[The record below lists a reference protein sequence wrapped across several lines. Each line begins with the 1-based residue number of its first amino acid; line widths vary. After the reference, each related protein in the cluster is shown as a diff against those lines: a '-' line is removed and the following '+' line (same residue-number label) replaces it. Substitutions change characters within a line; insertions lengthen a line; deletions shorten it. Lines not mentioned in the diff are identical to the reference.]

1 MFSAISERKMLSVR
15 GVLLVAWFVLIASLF
30 WDPFSI
36 ALTRPDALGSPF
48 KISETPIMV
57 QSDALTSAPYSMG
70 TRLFWTMIVPILP
83 LFLMVFGHEAW
94 RRICPLSLASQIPG
108 YLGLRR
114 RRTTFE
120 RRTGLLKSVVPLI
133 NRNGWLERNSWY
145 VQFGLLFVGI
155 IARLLIINTDREA
168 LGIALLFVI
177 GSAMVTGMLW
187 GGKTWC
193 NFFCPANVVQKIY
206 TEPGGILESNPHFLR
221 PQLPQSMCRKPTKK
235 SDVSACVACKANCG
249 DIDLQRSYWN
259 GVTDLQRRNVYYMFF
274 GLIIGFYGFYYLYSG
289 SWDYYFSGLWTHEDN
304 IRSKIMRPGLFLLG
318 QTIDIP
324 KAITAPLIMAL
335 ACGTSLLLGRSLEAL
350 YRKYRSRDPGM
361 TEDVIVHHC
370 LSVCAWLSINAFYLF
385 GGRPNILLLPSLTGR
400 VIDITIVA
408 LTTIWLKKALQQS
421 PVRYQQ
427 EGMAAGLLKQ
437 LKSLKL
443 DKGAL
448 PDNRNIDTLRPSEI
462 YLLAKVLPGFSQQQ
476 KLTAYRNMLEEQI
489 AKGATGNQ
497 MSSKLL
503 DDFRAQMGITEE
515 DHNSLLDELGYS
527 DSLKIN
533 TSLLTAEEKATSIAQ
548 YRSILEN
555 AVMTRVQAGATVAQT
570 LEEPSVHAMLDMM
583 RRSLQISD
591 VEHLAAVDAL
601 VGEGIIREQMDA
613 AVDAIRRHKSAR
625 LRLEHAEIYDPLGA
639 PLIDLLLDHM
649 EAREQTLYVTALS
662 ILRNFPPYGETD
674 SLARDIATLAGPRLK
689 LLLRQPVP
697 WDASLRWRDVLLPEI
712 METFQ
717 AGQSSHEADETG
729 QKPRALRHEPGNA
742 PNAGPNLARDLS
754 EIVNLEDPLFRGIGV
769 TAFGYIAPDQARAA
783 ALDLLKD
790 PETRRHSMLL
800 STAEYVAGVK
810 RSGAPDAAQ
819 VSFRLLVETGE
830 HRHIVHL
837 EANMVTV
844 GRGPD
849 NDVVIGDPAVWTYH
863 ATLKAEHG
871 EVRLDRMDEGLVFVN
886 GHEVLTEPVS
896 VTRNSLIQFGGVTQN
911 APRLTID
918 WENDVKTG
926 DTLHFPPI
934 HRLAILAR
942 NPRLVR
948 LSDDTLATLAL
959 ECAAER
965 YRRGDRLEAKPG
977 EARYFM
983 VHQGSVKLFDPGEM
997 GFVPGV
1003 TFGPGHVFGFE
1014 PSMST
1019 SRYFP
1024 EIDSDHAIL
1033 LHLPAWPEVQI
1044 CAAATVAEPSSSRSV
1059 PVRRPPPK
1067 NGVLPQDI

>member
-1 MFSAISERKMLSVR
+1 MFSAISERKMLGVR
-15 GVLLVAWFVLIASLF
+15 SVLLIAWLVLIASLF

-36 ALTRPDALGSPF
+36 QLTQPDALGSPF
-48 KISETPIMV
+48 KITETPIMV
-57 QSDALTSAPYSMG
+57 QSEALTSVPYSMG

-120 RRTGLLKSVVPLI
+120 RRTGLLKSIVPLI

-155 IARLLIINTDREA
+155 IARLLIINTDRQA
-168 LGIALLFVI
+168 LGIALLLVI

-206 TEPGGILESNPHFLR
+206 TEPGGILESNPHFSR
-221 PQLPQSMCRKPTKK
+221 PQLPQSMCRKSTKNGEM
-235 SDVSACVACKANCG
+235 SACVACKANCG

-259 GVTDLQRRNVYYMFF
+259 GVTDMPRRNVYYMFF
-274 GLIIGFYGFYYLYSG
+274 GLILGFYGFYYLYSG
-289 SWDYYFSGLWTHEDN
+289 SWDYYFSGMWTHEEN
-304 IRSKIMRPGLFLLG
+304 IRDKIMKPGLFLMG
-318 QTIDIP
+318 HAINIP
-324 KAITAPLIMAL
+324 KAVTAPLIMAL
-335 ACGTSLLLGRSLEAL
+335 ACGASLLLGRLLESI

-361 TEDVIVHHC
+361 TEEVIVHHC

-408 LTTIWLKKALQQS
+408 LTTIWLKKTLQQS

-448 PDNRNIDTLRPSEI
+448 PDNRNIDTLRPNEI

-476 KLTAYRNMLEEQI
+476 KLTAYRTMLDEQI
-489 AKGATGNQ
+489 AKGATGNLT
-497 MSSKLL
+497 SSKLL
-503 DDFRAQMGITEE
+503 DDFRAQMGITED
-515 DHNSLLDELGYS
+515 DHNNLLDELGYS
-527 DSLKIN
+527 DSLRIN
-533 TSLLTAEEKATSIAQ
+533 TSALTAEEKATSIAQ
-548 YRSILEN
+548 YRGILEN
-555 AVMTRVQAGATVAQT
+555 AVMTRVQSGATVAQT
-570 LEEPSVHAMLDMM
+570 LEEPSVHAVLDMM

-613 AVDAIRRHKSAR
+613 AVDAVRRHKSAR
-625 LRLEHAEIYDPLGA
+625 LRLEQAEIYDPLGA
-639 PLIDLLLDHM
+639 PLVDLLLDHM

-674 SLARDIATLAGPRLK
+674 SLARDIAALAGPRLK

-697 WDASLRWRDVLLPEI
+697 WDTTLRWRDVLLPEI

-717 AGQSSHEADETG
+717 RGPSLDKADETG
-729 QKPRALRHEPGNA
+729 QKLPVPSQESTA
-742 PNAGPNLARDLS
+742 PNSDQAIARDLS
-754 EIVNLEDPLFRGIGV
+754 EIVNLEDPLFRAIGITV
-769 TAFGYIAPDQARAA
+769 FGYIAPDQARQA
-783 ALDLLKD
+783 ALTLLKD
-790 PETRRHSMLL
+790 IETSRHPMLL
-800 STAEYVAGVK
+800 SATQYVAGLK
-810 RSGAPDAAQ
+810 RPAGLNAAKVVFKIVVEAGEQ
-819 VSFRLLVETGE
+819 RQLVRLDN
-830 HRHIVHL
+830 H
-837 EANMVTV
+837 MVTI

-849 NDVVIGDPAVWTYH
+849 NDVVIADPGVWTYH
-863 ATLKAEHG
+863 ATVKAEHG
-871 EVRLDRMDEGLVFVN
+871 EVRLDRSDEGRVFVN
-886 GHEVLTEPVS
+886 GREVLMESVS
-896 VTRNSLIQFGGVTQN
+896 ITRDSVIQFGSLAKG
-911 APRLTID
+911 APQVTID

-926 DTLHFPPI
+926 EAIHFPPI
-934 HRLAILAR
+934 HRLAIIAR
-942 NPRLVR
+942 NPRLMR

-959 ECAAER
+959 ESEAVR
-965 YRRGDRLEAKPG
+965 YRRGDRLEAKLG

-983 VHQGSVKLFDPGEM
+983 VHQGSAKLFDPGEM
-997 GFVPGV
+997 SFLPGV
-1003 TFGPGHVFGFE
+1003 TYNSGDVFGFE
-1014 PSMST
+1014 PGTST
-1019 SRYFP
+1019 LRYFP

-1033 LHLPAWPEVQI
+1033 LHLPTWPEVQI
-1044 CAAATVAEPSSSRSV
+1044 CAVPPVAHASEMPSI
-1059 PVRRPPPK
+1059 PARRPPSQ
-1067 NGVLPQDI
+1067 NGVFPQDI